1 MSATA
6 PNSLEIPYVLSLRYM
21 YIRVGEKRER
31 EGERGEREGREREGR
46 EREGRGER
54 GGRRGRGRKQPNMS
68 SVSRGGLI
76 IRRAK
81 VIYMYALT
89 QFK

>member
-21 YIRVGEKRER
+21 YIHVGEKRER
-31 EGERGEREGREREGR
+31 EGERGEREGR